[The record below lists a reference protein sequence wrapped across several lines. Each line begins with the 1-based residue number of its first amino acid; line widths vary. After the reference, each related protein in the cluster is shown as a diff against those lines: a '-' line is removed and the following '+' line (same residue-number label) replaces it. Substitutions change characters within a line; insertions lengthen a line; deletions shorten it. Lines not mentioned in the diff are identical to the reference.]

1 MTDDMDQDKEIPFVI
16 PNTFKLAQTGPDPDE
31 SVFEVGEEVK
41 SSVIKHLNVD
51 WGPAPHSS
59 TV

>member
-1 MTDDMDQDKEIPFVI
+1 MTDDMDQDKEIPFPI
-16 PNTFKLAQTGPDPDE
+16 PNGFKLAQTAPDE
-31 SVFEVGEEVK
+31 SVFEVGKEVK

-51 WGPAPHSS
+51 WGPASHSS